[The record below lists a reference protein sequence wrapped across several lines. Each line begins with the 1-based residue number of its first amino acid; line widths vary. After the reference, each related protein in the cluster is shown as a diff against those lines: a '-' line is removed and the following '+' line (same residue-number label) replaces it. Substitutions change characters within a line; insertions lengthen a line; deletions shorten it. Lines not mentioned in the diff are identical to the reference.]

1 MTKSDK
7 ETFEL
12 GRVLGTLL
20 DSGDVVGLFGPLGVG
35 KTVLAKGIGRGLG
48 VREEVLSPSFNI
60 VLEYVGRVL
69 FRHVDFYRLRSDKEA
84 SDMGM
89 EEYIGGDAVT
99 VIEWAEKLPTVLP
112 SEHLKVNISFL
123 REDERKISF
132 KPHGRRFEKIV
143 IDLIRRK
150 WEVEEC
156 Y

>member
-20 DSGDVVGLFGPLGVG
+20 DSGDVVGLSGPLGAG

-99 VIEWAEKLPTVLP
+99 VIEWADKLPTVLP
-112 SEHLKVNISFL
+112 PEHLKVNISFL

-132 KPHGRRFEKIV
+132 KPYGRRFEKIV